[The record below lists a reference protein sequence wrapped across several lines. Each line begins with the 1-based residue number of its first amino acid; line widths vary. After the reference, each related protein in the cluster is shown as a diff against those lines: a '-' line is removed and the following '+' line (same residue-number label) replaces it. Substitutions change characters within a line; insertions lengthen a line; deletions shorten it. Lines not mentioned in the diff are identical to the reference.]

1 MSRPSL
7 IESLKSLQKA
17 MPLRVG
23 ERKPYGAAAS
33 EELMG
38 ITVAV
43 DPGEHKKLKLLAVDK
58 GRSPEDLVREAMADL
73 FAKHAQ

>member
-1 MSRPSL
+1 MSRPGL

-23 ERKPYGAAAS
+23 EPKPYGAAAR
-33 EELMG
+33 EGLMR
-38 ITVAV
+38 IPVAV

-58 GRSPEDLVREAMADL
+58 GRSPEDLVREALVDL